1 MIFEDD
7 DGIDYG
13 EEDDDTPLYFRTRSM
28 FVPSFLKRKLNDNL
42 QLKICKQRTMPT
54 FNQDQDNEDGDDDDE
69 DQDNEDEDD
78 DESIIEQYNSDDLF
92 NLRSEMIGDNE
103 DEQLLLH
110 HNMIVEDEDD
120 DDEDHDV
127 LLVD

>member
-13 EEDDDTPLYFRTRSM
+13 EEDDDTPLCFRTRSM

-42 QLKICKQRTMPT
+42 QLKNGKQRTIHT
-54 FNQDQDNEDGDDDDE
+54 FNQ

-78 DESIIEQYNSDDLF
+78 DEDQDQDQVQDQESSVVDLTF
-92 NLRSEMIGDNE
+92 NQDQDQDNDCE
-103 DEQLLLH
+103 L
-110 HNMIVEDEDD
+110 IF
-120 DDEDHDV
+120 
-127 LLVD
+127 